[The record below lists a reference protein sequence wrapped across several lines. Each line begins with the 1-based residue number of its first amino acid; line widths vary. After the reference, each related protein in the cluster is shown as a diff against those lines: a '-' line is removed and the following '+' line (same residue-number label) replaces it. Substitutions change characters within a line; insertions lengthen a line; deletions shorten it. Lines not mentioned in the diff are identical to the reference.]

1 MENLK
6 EVFSLEEIE
15 SAFNS
20 MLLNKKRNYKSSYV
34 LESLGYNID
43 GRNTSL
49 LPVGVDGITTC
60 HVLKSKESREQ
71 FLNEI
76 YRLVNQFENDTEIPR
91 LVPKKYKIKEIES
104 VNGKKR
110 KVLIPCLRDQVVVKC
125 ILNRLNTIGITD
137 EENKPNQRIDLL
149 TKRVTELIRK
159 DSNKKIIRTD
169 ISNFYPSIN
178 RELLIEKLRQS
189 HEELIST
196 PIINLIE
203 KFINK
208 NKSCDCYTGLP
219 VGVGICVLLANY
231 YVSQLNLTK
240 EIPNAEIIRY
250 EDDFLL
256 IADESVDEKAI
267 MSDFDRVLNNFNLKR
282 NPEKTKFFNAC
293 DEFDF
298 LGVSFKN
305 SRPYIPEERYN
316 RWKKS
321 VKEDIKK
328 QFRELKIMS
337 LVNQSVSIPKNKEIV
352 DTIWKDHKR
361 GLRSKFY
368 QHRMRINN
376 ISGS

>member
-159 DSNKKIIRTD
+159 DSNKKILRTD

-196 PIINLIE
+196 PIINLI
-203 KFINK
+203 
-208 NKSCDCYTGLP
+208 DL
-219 VGVGICVLLANY
+219 
-231 YVSQLNLTK
+231 
-240 EIPNAEIIRY
+240 EIQI
-250 EDDFLL
+250 
-256 IADESVDEKAI
+256 
-267 MSDFDRVLNNFNLKR
+267 
-282 NPEKTKFFNAC
+282 
-293 DEFDF
+293 
-298 LGVSFKN
+298 
-305 SRPYIPEERYN
+305 
-316 RWKKS
+316 
-321 VKEDIKK
+321 
-328 QFRELKIMS
+328 
-337 LVNQSVSIPKNKEIV
+337 
-352 DTIWKDHKR
+352 
-361 GLRSKFY
+361 
-368 QHRMRINN
+368 
-376 ISGS
+376 

>member
-159 DSNKKIIRTD
+159 DSNKKILRTD

-267 MSDFDRVLNNFNLKR
+267 MTDFDRVLNNFNLKR

-305 SRPYIPEERYN
+305 KRP
-316 RWKKS
+316 
-321 VKEDIKK
+321 
-328 QFRELKIMS
+328 
-337 LVNQSVSIPKNKEIV
+337 
-352 DTIWKDHKR
+352 
-361 GLRSKFY
+361 
-368 QHRMRINN
+368 
-376 ISGS
+376 

>member
-159 DSNKKIIRTD
+159 DSNKKILRTD

>member
-159 DSNKKIIRTD
+159 DSNKKILRTD

-305 SRPYIPEERYN
+305 KRPYIPEERYN